1 MHKGKDCINKKHT
14 YLQTSCEENRML
26 WLTDIWCIRSSA
38 ASRRLSGDTEVI
50 LEAGA
55 KRTQLSP
62 LMEFTRTFIV
72 HRNSQQWRDIYR
84 QLDTYKDIYIV
95 ITERRTSYHRPK
107 VNGSVFNTSSTY
119 FNILMY
125 FHVIPHPWFL
135 N

>member
-1 MHKGKDCINKKHT
+1 
-14 YLQTSCEENRML
+14 ML

-72 HRNSQQWRDIYR
+72 HRNS
-84 QLDTYKDIYIV
+84 
-95 ITERRTSYHRPK
+95 
-107 VNGSVFNTSSTY
+107 
-119 FNILMY
+119 
-125 FHVIPHPWFL
+125 
-135 N
+135 